1 MQFKKIKVICKEQNL
16 PLLPLPVRHF
26 FTGSGSDRKRLTA
39 PAAYRY
45 SFTPF
50 FFRMMVLTVRTFTP
64 YQSSEYPSP

>member
-1 MQFKKIKVICKEQNL
+1 M
-16 PLLPLPVRHF
+16 PF
-26 FTGSGSDRKRLTA
+26 FHIREDGGNTALFFLREAGLTGKRLTA

-64 YQSSEYPSP
+64 YQSSEYPSL